1 MSPEQY
7 PLQGPPLPATT
18 PKHRG
23 PAGST
28 DCHFH
33 LFGAHN
39 RYPLSPGRSYTP
51 PEEANIETYR
61 TLASELGIERMV
73 IVNPTPYGKEHTI
86 TIDSIEFFGRDS
98 ARGVAVID
106 ESFSDVALRDLDA
119 KGFVAARVSNVLKN
133 TTPVSK
139 MDEVVRRIAPLGW
152 HLEMYVEG
160 SSLPELEARILALP
174 VPVVIDHMGKIPTSR
189 GVDSPEFKI
198 LLRLL
203 ESGKCWVKMCGY
215 RSSVQGPPYADV
227 IEEAQK
233 IIETAPDKC
242 VWGTD
247 WPHPHREGPLLPDDG
262 KLMDLLYEWAGND
275 EQFRRI
281 LVDNPAK
288 LYRFKS

>member
-18 PKHRG
+18 PKHRA
-23 PAGST
+23 PKGST

-33 LFGAHN
+33 LFGDQN

-51 PEEANIETYR
+51 SEVANIDTYR
-61 TLASELGIERMV
+61 VLAAELGIDRMV
-73 IVNPTPYGKEHTI
+73 IVNPTPYGRDHTI
-86 TIDSIEFFGRDS
+86 TIDSIEALGRER
-98 ARGVAVID
+98 ARAVAVID
-106 ESFSDVALRDLDA
+106 DSFSDATLRDFAA
-119 KGFVAARVSNVLKN
+119 KGFVAARVSDVLKN

-139 MDEVVRRIAPLGW
+139 MDEVARRVAPLGW

-160 SSLPELEARILALP
+160 SVLPGLEAKILALP

-189 GVDSPEFKI
+189 GIDSPEFKT
-198 LLRLL
+198 LLRLV
-203 ESGKCWVKMCGY
+203 ESGKCWVKLCGY

-227 IEEAQK
+227 IGEAQK
-233 IIETAPDKC
+233 IIAIAPDKC

-247 WPHPHREGPLLPDDG
+247 WPHPHRQGPLMPDDG
-262 KLMDLLYEWAGND
+262 KLLDLLYEWAGND

-288 LYRFKS
+288 LYHF